1 MLDPVLD
8 FRFVYLHGEAQV
20 FLSQGQY
27 VGASLK
33 GSWFL
38 CAKWLPDMLH
48 AKEYMDEV
56 TQPASPPLLQA
67 CAVSIVALATWTA
80 ATNFSPS

>member
-8 FRFVYLHGEAQV
+8 FRFVYLHGEMQL

-33 GSWFL
+33 GSWFP
-38 CAKWLPDMLH
+38 CAKWLPDVLH
-48 AKEYMDEV
+48 AKEYMDDV
-56 TQPASPPLLQA
+56 TQPASSPLLQA
-67 CAVSIVALATWTA
+67 CAVSIMALATWAA